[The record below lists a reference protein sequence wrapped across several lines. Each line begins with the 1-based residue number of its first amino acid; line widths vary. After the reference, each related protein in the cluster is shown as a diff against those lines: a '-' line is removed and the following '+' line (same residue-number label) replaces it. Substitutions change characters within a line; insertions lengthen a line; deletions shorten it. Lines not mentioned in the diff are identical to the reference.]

1 MRKSPVLIAAL
12 LGSIG
17 WAAHAQSQNDLSG
30 TWNLTANATFGP
42 AKGEVVDCQFTGQ
55 AQIMMETSST
65 FGGQAALTLSGGSQR
80 CPAEM
85 DADVDGTVAN
95 GVVQMSMLM
104 GPLGTA
110 QFSSGPGRKG
120 QALQGGY
127 SVTAGNFSGTSG
139 SWTAVFAGT
148 PAPQIVPAAGLW
160 GLALLAL
167 LTLLAGGRFLAR
179 RPT

>member
-110 QFSSGPGRKG
+110 QFRLSSCGEAAFSFDAPGLLGRNT
-120 QALQGGY
+120 LD
-127 SVTAGNFSGTSG
+127 FSRLAT
-139 SWTAVFAGT
+139 TE
-148 PAPQIVPAAGLW
+148 GLFC
-160 GLALLAL
+160 AD
-167 LTLLAGGRFLAR
+167 R
-179 RPT
+179 